1 MISWLT
7 QAAGAGSVSF
17 PRLAL
22 VSGRIEQHEALD
34 FVSSI
39 FGHCSSETSPARVLP
54 ASRTVTS

>member
-7 QAAGAGSVSF
+7 QAAGPGSVSF

-34 FVSSI
+34 FASSI

-54 ASRTVTS
+54 EQ